1 MLYSAQNNFDYDQP
15 AATGVLLTN
24 LGTPDAPTK
33 AALRRY
39 LKEFLWD
46 PRVVEQPRWLWWL
59 ILNGIILN
67 TRPAKSA
74 AAYQKVWAD
83 EGSPLLVT
91 GRQQQQKL
99 ELALREKLGGNTHVE
114 LAMRYGSPSIRSGL
128 EVLREKGC
136 NRLLVLPL
144 YPQFSASTTAS
155 TFDAVADVLK
165 TWRYIPDLKFL
176 NAYHDHPAYIAAL
189 ANSVKDYWQQHGEPD
204 RLLMSFHGIP
214 ESYFKAGDPYPCHCR
229 KTARLLHEALGLD
242 DEHAPLSFQSRFGK
256 EPWVQPYTD
265 VTLEQWGKS
274 GLSSVD
280 VICPG
285 FAADCLETVE
295 EIAMQN
301 RNLFLG
307 AGGTQFR
314 YIPAL
319 NDSDAHI
326 QALARIALEHL

>member
-1 MLYSAQNNFDYDQP
+1 MSYSAQKNFDHDQP
-15 AATGVLLTN
+15 AATGILLTN

-33 AALRRY
+33 SALRRY

-74 AAYQKVWAD
+74 AAYQKVWTD
-83 EGSPLLVT
+83 EGSPLLTT
-91 GRQQQQKL
+91 GRLQQQKL
-99 ELALREKLGGNTHVE
+99 ELALREKLGENTHVE

-128 EVLREKGC
+128 EALREKGC

-144 YPQFSASTTAS
+144 YPQFSASTTGS

-165 TWRYIPDLKFL
+165 TWRCIPSLHMID
-176 NAYHDHPAYIAAL
+176 AYYDHPAYIAAL
-189 ANSVKDYWQQHGEPD
+189 TDSVKEYWQQHGKPE

-229 KTARLLHEALGLD
+229 KTARLLREALELD
-242 DEHAPLSFQSRFGK
+242 EEHAFLAFQSRFGK
-256 EPWVQPYTD
+256 QPWVQPYTD
-265 VTLEQWGKS
+265 VTLESWGKS
-274 GLSSVD
+274 GVESVD

-285 FAADCLETVE
+285 FPADCLETVE

-301 RNLFLG
+301 RDLFLA

-326 QALARIALEHL
+326 QALAQITMEHL